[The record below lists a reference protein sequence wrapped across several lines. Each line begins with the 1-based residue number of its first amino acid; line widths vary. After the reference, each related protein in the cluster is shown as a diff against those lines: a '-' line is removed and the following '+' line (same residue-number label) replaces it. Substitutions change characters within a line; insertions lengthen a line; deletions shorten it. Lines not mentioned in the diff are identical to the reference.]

1 MQTWD
6 DEKGYGAEDG
16 DCRALVIASRG
27 ETRELVVAALA
38 DEGFQVVEI
47 PAASARAGRF
57 PEEPPALIVVD
68 AGERTEDWCR
78 RVRSRVRLEHVPLI
92 ALTDG
97 DGREALHRVYA
108 AGATAVFIK
117 PVDHGFL
124 RERFRSHG
132 DTGRTLT
139 GMQPALM
146 SDARILHA
154 VPDTFFVLGEDG
166 MVREYLGGG
175 EKDPLLRPE
184 RLARRRLSEVLPR
197 DVAALI
203 LRNIRR
209 TLSGR
214 RPCNFEFELGGA
226 GEKQRYE
233 MRLMVQGRDRVMAIT
248 RNVSDMALA
257 SREGAA
263 AGPDTLTGLPGRTAF
278 LGRLDAMVEDAQRL
292 HRGLAIMSVDLDRFT
307 RINETLGRAVG
318 DAILRVVGSRL
329 ERCLR
334 DADAV
339 QHPRSGPDGTSELAR
354 IGGDEFVVVLR
365 DVDDRETV
373 TQVAGRIR
381 AAFADPVS
389 YQGHQLEVTPSI
401 GIALYPADGN
411 DARTLLESARAALD
425 EARMG
430 GEAGQEFY
438 SDTMR
443 QRALR
448 RLDLKDELR
457 SAIERDQLELRY
469 LPRIDLDTG
478 RVAGLEALLRWQHPV
493 RGAIALREL
502 IPLAEATGLMRPIG
516 KWVLHAACA
525 HAAYWAETWETMPP
539 VSVNLSEQEFCRE
552 DLPRIVHGAIEA
564 AGLAPE
570 QLELELTEA
579 MLLRDRQAA
588 IMLQKLKAV
597 GVGIVIDDFGV
608 GHSSLG
614 RLIQYPIKAIK
625 IDRSFV
631 EQCQADKA
639 QRSVCSAIIAMSREL
654 GLAVIAEGVE
664 TVEQVDFLRERGCQ
678 ALQGF
683 FFAEPLR
690 VDDVPAFLAAH
701 LGRTPDGDVIDLATI
716 RSRFALRN
724 TG

>member
-1 MQTWD
+1 MHSWD
-6 DEKGYGAEDG
+6 RENGHTAAG
-16 DCRALVIASRG
+16 DDSRALVIAAKG
-27 ETRELVVAALA
+27 ETRDLVMAALG
-38 DEGFQVVEI
+38 DEGFHVVEI
-47 PAASARAGRF
+47 PVGSARGGRF
-57 PEEPPALIVVD
+57 PEEPPALVVVD

-97 DGREALHRVYA
+97 DGRDALHRVYA

-175 EKDPLLRPE
+175 EQDPLLRPE

-197 DVAALI
+197 DVASLI
-203 LRNIRR
+203 VRNIRR
-209 TLSGR
+209 TLSR
-214 RPCNFEFELGGA
+214 RQPCSFEFELGEA

-233 MRLMVQGRDRVMAIT
+233 MRLMVQGRDRVMAIA
-248 RNVSDMALA
+248 RNVSDMAVA
-257 SREGAA
+257 SRAA
-263 AGPDTLTGLPGRTAF
+263 GGGPDTLTGLPGRTAF
-278 LGRLDAMVEDAQRL
+278 LGRLDAMLEDARRL
-292 HRGLAIMSVDLDRFT
+292 HHGLAVMCIDLDRFT

-339 QHPRSGPDGTSELAR
+339 QRPRPGPGESSELAR

-365 DVDDRETV
+365 DIEERGTV

-401 GIALYPADGN
+401 GIALYPADGS
-411 DARTLLESARAALD
+411 DAQALLDSARAALD

-443 QRALR
+443 QRVLH

-469 LPRIDLDTG
+469 LPRIDLETG

-493 RGAIALREL
+493 RGAISLQEL

-525 HAAYWAETWETMPP
+525 HAAYWAETWEIMPP

-552 DLPRIVHGAIEA
+552 DLPRVVYGALEA
-564 AGLAPE
+564 SGLAAA
-570 QLELELTEA
+570 QLELELTEP
-579 MLLRDRQAA
+579 MLMRDRQAA
-588 IMLQKLKAV
+588 VMLQKLKAL

-631 EQCQADKA
+631 EQCQADTA

-664 TVEQVDFLRERGCQ
+664 TVEQIDFLRERGCH

-690 VDDVPAFLAAH
+690 VEDVPPFLAAH
-701 LGRTPDGDVIDLATI
+701 LGRTPDGDVVDLATI
-716 RSRFALRN
+716 RSRFALRH

>member
-1 MQTWD
+1 MQTWTQENGYATGGD
-6 DEKGYGAEDG
+6 DG
-16 DCRALVIASRG
+16 RALVIASRG
-27 ETRELVVAALA
+27 ETRDLVMAALA
-38 DEGFQVVEI
+38 DEGFHAVEI
-47 PAASARAGRF
+47 PAASTRPGRF
-57 PEEPPALIVVD
+57 PDEAPALIVVD

-97 DGREALHRVYA
+97 DGREALHGLYG

-117 PVDHGFL
+117 PVDHVFL

-139 GMQPALM
+139 GMQPAIM
-146 SDARILHA
+146 ADARILHA

-203 LRNIRR
+203 VRNIRR
-209 TLSGR
+209 TLSSGG
-214 RPCNFEFELGGA
+214 PCNFEFELGGA

-233 MRLMVQGRDRVMAIT
+233 MRLLAQGRDRVMAIT
-248 RNVSDMALA
+248 RNVTDMAVA
-257 SREGAA
+257 GRVAGGG
-263 AGPDTLTGLPGRTAF
+263 GPDTLTGLPGRTAF
-278 LGRLDAMVEDAQRL
+278 LGRLDAMIEDARRL
-292 HRGLAIMSVDLDRFT
+292 GRGLAVMSIDLDRFT

-339 QHPRSGPDGTSELAR
+339 QRARPGEGGATELAR

-365 DVDDRETV
+365 DVDDRRTV
-373 TQVAGRIR
+373 AQVAGRIR

-401 GIALYPADGN
+401 GIALYPADGS
-411 DARTLLESARAALD
+411 DAQGLLHSARAALD

-457 SAIERDQLELRY
+457 LAIERDQLELRY
-469 LPRIDLDTG
+469 LPRIDLETG
-478 RVAGLEALLRWQHPV
+478 RVAGLEALLRWQHPA
-493 RGAIALREL
+493 RGAVSLQEL

-525 HAAYWAETWETMPP
+525 HAAYWAETWEAMPP
-539 VSVNLSEQEFCRE
+539 ISVNLSEQEFCRD
-552 DLPRIVHGAIEA
+552 DLPRVVYGALEA
-564 AGLAPE
+564 AGLEPA

-579 MLLRDRQAA
+579 MLMREKQAA
-588 IMLQKLKAV
+588 VMLQKLKAL

-614 RLIQYPIKAIK
+614 RLIQYPVKAIK

-631 EQCQADKA
+631 EQCQADTA

-664 TVEQVDFLRERGCQ
+664 TVEQIDFLRERGCH

-701 LGRTPDGDVIDLATI
+701 LGRTPDGAVIDLATI

>member
-1 MQTWD
+1 MHSWD
-6 DEKGYGAEDG
+6 RENGYTAAGEDS
-16 DCRALVIASRG
+16 RALVIAAKG
-27 ETRELVVAALA
+27 ETRDLVMAALG
-38 DEGFQVVEI
+38 DEGFHVIEI
-47 PAASARAGRF
+47 PVGSSRGGRF
-57 PEEPPALIVVD
+57 PEEPPALVVVD

-166 MVREYLGGG
+166 LVREYLGGG
-175 EKDPLLRPE
+175 EQDSLLRPE

-197 DVAALI
+197 DVASLI
-203 LRNIRR
+203 VRNIRR
-209 TLSGR
+209 TLSR
-214 RPCNFEFELGGA
+214 RQPGSFEFELGEA

-233 MRLMVQGRDRVMAIT
+233 MRLMVQGRDRVMAIA
-248 RNVSDMALA
+248 RNVSDMAVA
-257 SREGAA
+257 SRAA
-263 AGPDTLTGLPGRTAF
+263 GGGPDTLTGLPGRTAF
-278 LGRLDAMVEDAQRL
+278 LGRLDAMLEDARRL
-292 HRGLAIMSVDLDRFT
+292 RHGMAVMCIDLDRFT

-339 QHPRSGPDGTSELAR
+339 QRPRAGPGESSELAR

-365 DVDDRETV
+365 DVEERATV

-401 GIALYPADGN
+401 GIALYPADGS
-411 DARTLLESARAALD
+411 DAQALLDSARAALD

-443 QRALR
+443 QRVLH

-469 LPRIDLDTG
+469 LPRIDLETG

-493 RGAIALREL
+493 RGAISLQEL

-552 DLPRIVHGAIEA
+552 DLPRVVHGALEA
-564 AGLAPE
+564 SGLAAE
-570 QLELELTEA
+570 QLELELTEP
-579 MLLRDRQAA
+579 MLMRDRQAA
-588 IMLQKLKAV
+588 VMLQKLKAL

-614 RLIQYPIKAIK
+614 RLIQYPVKAIK

-631 EQCQADKA
+631 EQCQADTA

-664 TVEQVDFLRERGCQ
+664 TVEQIDFLRERGCH

-683 FFAEPLR
+683 FFSEPLR
-690 VDDVPAFLAAH
+690 VEDVPAFLAAH
-701 LGRTPDGDVIDLATI
+701 LGRTPDGHVIDLATI
-716 RSRFALRN
+716 RSRFALRH

>member
-1 MQTWD
+1 MHSWD
-6 DEKGYGAEDG
+6 RENGHTAAG
-16 DCRALVIASRG
+16 DDSRALVIAAKG
-27 ETRELVVAALA
+27 ETRDIVMAALG
-38 DEGFQVVEI
+38 DEGFHVVEI
-47 PAASARAGRF
+47 PVGSARGGRF
-57 PEEPPALIVVD
+57 PEEPPALVVVD

-97 DGREALHRVYA
+97 DGRDALHRVYA

-175 EKDPLLRPE
+175 EQDPLLRPE

-197 DVAALI
+197 DVASLI
-203 LRNIRR
+203 VRNIRR
-209 TLSGR
+209 TLSR
-214 RPCNFEFELGGA
+214 RQPCSFEFELGEA

-233 MRLMVQGRDRVMAIT
+233 MRLMVQGRDRVMAIA
-248 RNVSDMALA
+248 RNVSDMAVA
-257 SREGAA
+257 SRAA
-263 AGPDTLTGLPGRTAF
+263 GGGPDTLTGLPGRTAF
-278 LGRLDAMVEDAQRL
+278 LGRLDAMLEDARRL
-292 HRGLAIMSVDLDRFT
+292 HHGLAVMCIDLDRFT

-339 QHPRSGPDGTSELAR
+339 QRPRPSPGESSELAR

-365 DVDDRETV
+365 DIEERGTV

-401 GIALYPADGN
+401 GIALYPADGS
-411 DARTLLESARAALD
+411 DAQALLDSARAALD

-443 QRALR
+443 QRVLH

-469 LPRIDLDTG
+469 LPRIDLETG

-493 RGAIALREL
+493 RGAISLQEL

-525 HAAYWAETWETMPP
+525 HAAYWAETWEIMPP

-552 DLPRIVHGAIEA
+552 DLPRVVYGALEA
-564 AGLAPE
+564 SGLAAA
-570 QLELELTEA
+570 QLELELTEP
-579 MLLRDRQAA
+579 MLMRDRQAA
-588 IMLQKLKAV
+588 VMLQKLKAL

-631 EQCQADKA
+631 EQCQADTA

-664 TVEQVDFLRERGCQ
+664 TVEQIDFLRERGCH

-690 VDDVPAFLAAH
+690 VEDVPPFLAAH
-701 LGRTPDGDVIDLATI
+701 LGRTPDGDVVDLATI
-716 RSRFALRN
+716 RSRFALRH